1 LTNIASG
8 SSEQTRVVI
17 EANAVPY
24 FVHLLSSPNEEV
36 REQAVWALG
45 NIAGDSAAVSTIH
58 SHPPTPHIR
67 YELSFPCKLF
77 LVIDP
82 LFG

>member
-1 LTNIASG
+1 MTNIASG

-45 NIAGDSAAVSTIH
+45 NIAGDSAAVSTLTNNSTIFV
-58 SHPPTPHIR
+58 SDPHPRSISSLQII
-67 YELSFPCKLF
+67 Y
-77 LVIDP
+77 
-82 LFG
+82 